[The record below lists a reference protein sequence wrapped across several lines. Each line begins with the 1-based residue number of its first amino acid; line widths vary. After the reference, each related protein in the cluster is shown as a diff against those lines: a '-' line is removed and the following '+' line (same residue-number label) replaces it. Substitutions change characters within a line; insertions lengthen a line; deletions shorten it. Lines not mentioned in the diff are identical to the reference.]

1 MAPRRI
7 PFHESYS
14 PEALTGCWLWLRPLN
29 PDGYGYTS
37 ARLYGESYAHRLS
50 WRIHRGEPGNMHVL
64 HRCDNRACVN
74 PDHLFLGTNLDN
86 VRDMFAKRRQW
97 SDAHQAALLQNEAH
111 PNARL
116 TDAQVTEIRAVRGQV
131 SRVALAS
138 RYGVSKHYIT
148 DLWLER
154 NRARAH
160 TKG

>member
-1 MAPRRI
+1 MPKKAP

-50 WRIHRGEPGNMHVL
+50 WRIHRGEPGGMHVL

-86 VRDMFAKRRQW
+86 VRDMIAKRRQW
-97 SDAHQAALLQNEAH
+97 SEAHQAALLGEKNPSAKLTNREAE
-111 PNARL
+111 
-116 TDAQVTEIRAVRGQV
+116 EIRCSSLPR
-131 SRVALAS
+131 SELA
-138 RYGVSKHYIT
+138 RMYGVSANHVGK
-148 DLWLER
+148 LQR
-154 NRARAH
+154 GARRSRAH